1 MDDLDEIKI
10 HTNKKLYIQKEDLP
24 ELDNDEMYW
33 HDLIGSKVIDN
44 NPHEVLGIVSNVLNF
59 GSNDCLEVKPF
70 KDSIDETTRLIP
82 FVKDKTIK
90 TIDKVN
96 KEIFV
101 DWDKSY

>member
-1 MDDLDEIKI
+1 
-10 HTNKKLYIQKEDLP
+10 
-24 ELDNDEMYW
+24 
-33 HDLIGSKVIDN
+33 
-44 NPHEVLGIVSNVLNF
+44 LNF

-70 KDSIDETTRLIP
+70 KDSIDEMTRLIP